1 MPVLQGTVQQV
12 FVKKL
17 DAPKSF
23 EYQGKTITNTHSR
36 SLKVN
41 DQWVGLGD
49 YSPKFDEMGSTWTKN
64 GTLQAGTE
72 VVVNYTESPC
82 GKYKNAKIGN
92 IMITGGKTDPVP
104 RNDQP
109 QASGSS
115 QGSSYSGKANPAEVG
130 QAINLAQSVLGYTQG
145 DLSDPSKAREV
156 IAWYKE
162 TKELWTKL
170 FDEPVKAEPA
180 PQAPPEPEDNFDND
194 IPF

>member
-36 SLKVN
+36 SLKLN

-64 GTLQAGTE
+64 GTIQAGTE

-104 RNDQP
+104 RNEQP
-109 QASGSS
+109 QSSGST
-115 QGSSYSGKANPAEVG
+115 QGSSYSGKANGAELG
-130 QAINLAQSVLGYTQG
+130 QAINLAVSVLGYTQQ
-145 DLSDPSKAREV
+145 DFSDKIKASQAIE
-156 IAWYKE
+156 WYKS
-162 TKELWTKL
+162 TKSFWGSVW
-170 FDEPVKAEPA
+170 DEPAA
-180 PQAPPEPEDNFDND
+180 QAKEESPVEEDLDD
-194 IPF
+194 SIPF